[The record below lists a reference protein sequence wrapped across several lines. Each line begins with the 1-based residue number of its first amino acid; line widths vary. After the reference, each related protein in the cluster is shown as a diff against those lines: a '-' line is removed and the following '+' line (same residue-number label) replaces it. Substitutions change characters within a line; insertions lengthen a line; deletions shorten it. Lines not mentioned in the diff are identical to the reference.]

1 MGCEMISEKVKVH
14 VFHVQNDE
22 YQVKCKRN
30 TQVQNYSELLDFFF
44 RECAC
49 IEYLWFPYPYYIQR
63 CIQTR
68 GSMGPKS
75 LT

>member
-30 TQVQNYSELLDFFF
+30 TQVQNYSELLDFFS
-44 RECAC
+44 RMC
-49 IEYLWFPYPYYIQR
+49 LQR
-63 CIQTR
+63 ILVVSISILYTEMYTNKR
-68 GSMGPKS
+68 VNGP
-75 LT
+75 

>member
-44 RECAC
+44 ENV
-49 IEYLWFPYPYYIQR
+49 PV
-63 CIQTR
+63 
-68 GSMGPKS
+68 
-75 LT
+75 

>member
-30 TQVQNYSELLDFFF
+30 TQVQNYSELLDFFS
-44 RECAC
+44 RMCLYRILVVSISILYTEM
-49 IEYLWFPYPYYIQR
+49 YTNKR
-63 CIQTR
+63 VD
-68 GSMGPKS
+68 GP
-75 LT
+75 